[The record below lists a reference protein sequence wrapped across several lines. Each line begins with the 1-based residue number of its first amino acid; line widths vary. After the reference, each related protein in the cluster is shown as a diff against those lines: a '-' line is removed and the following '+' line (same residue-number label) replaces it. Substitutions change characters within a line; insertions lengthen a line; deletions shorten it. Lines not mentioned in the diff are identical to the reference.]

1 MGTNDGCS
9 CCDMIAVTELHRVV
23 YDIRQRSL
31 IRKNLEEVSLQNV
44 VGENEKASSRKR
56 KAEDMIHEHERVFED
71 LQ

>member
-1 MGTNDGCS
+1 MGTNDGCN
-9 CCDMIAVTELHRVV
+9 CCDMIAVTELYRIV

-31 IRKNLEEVSLQNV
+31 MRKNLEEVSLENV
-44 VGENEKASSRKR
+44 VGENEKAPSRKR